1 MDFDIKKE
9 GKFKYVEEGEGPP
22 LLLLHGLFG
31 ALSNFTSLIKRF
43 NNVHKVVVPLL
54 PIFELPLRAA
64 TLPSLLAYVQ
74 DFVRHKKYESVIVLG
89 NSLGGHIALL
99 YALNNLSKVKAMIL
113 TGSSGLF
120 ENAFGDTFPKRKNY
134 DFIKQKTEFT
144 FYNPATATKALVD
157 EVFDIVNNREKAIR
171 VITVAKSAIR
181 HNMAENLPTIT
192 VPTLLIWGLH
202 DRITPPFVAE
212 EFQQKLPNA
221 QLFFMEECGHAPMM
235 EQPEQF
241 NILLDRFLKRND
253 LSTGIKLMDS

>member
-9 GKFKYVEEGEGPP
+9 GKFKYVEAGEGTP

-31 ALSNFTSLIKRF
+31 ALSNFSSLIKHF
-43 NNVHKVVVPLL
+43 NKAYKVVVPLL
-54 PIFELPLRAA
+54 PILELPFRAA
-64 TLPSLLAYVQ
+64 TLPNLVAYVEEFIQ
-74 DFVRHKKYESVIVLG
+74 HKNYQSIIVLG

-99 YALNNLSKVKAMIL
+99 YTLNNLNKVQTLVL

-157 EVFDIVNNREKAIR
+157 EVFDIVNNREKAMR
-171 VITVAKSAIR
+171 VVSVAKSAIR
-181 HNMAENLPTIT
+181 HNMADSLPSIT

-212 EFQQKLPNA
+212 EFQQKLPDA
-221 QLFFMEECGHAPMM
+221 HLFFMEECGHAPMM
-235 EQPEQF
+235 ERPEQF
-241 NILLDRFLKRND
+241 NILLDRFLKRR
-253 LSTGIKLMDS
+253 